1 MSYKPYKPTNLEQC
15 KSIKKVFS
23 KWAIEYE
30 GSWLSSQMAKLI
42 ANTSCSNLDNC
53 KHHKKI
59 TNGSIHYYT
68 SLVSYIAYDR
78 FLGRNHGASSLLNG
92 IVGSVFTV
100 NGGISRNL

>member
-1 MSYKPYKPTNLEQC
+1 MISYFAYVCIFEWPTSLPKE
-15 KSIKKVFS
+15 VFIFVARKIHFS
-23 KWAIEYE
+23 FSECRNS
-30 GSWLSSQMAKLI
+30 GV
-42 ANTSCSNLDNC
+42 TSCSNLANC
-53 KHHKKI
+53 KHHKKT

-100 NGGISRNL
+100 NGGIS

>member
-1 MSYKPYKPTNLEQC
+1 
-15 KSIKKVFS
+15 
-23 KWAIEYE
+23 
-30 GSWLSSQMAKLI
+30 MAEVI
-42 ANTSCSNLDNC
+42 ANF
-53 KHHKKI
+53 

-100 NGGISRNL
+100 KGGIS